1 MLCQNCHQNEATVH
15 LTQIVDGKAEKYHL
29 CEACA
34 EQKGID
40 VHADPMDLSGMME
53 KLKHQLDHLKEEM
66 TEPAAPAGPAGPA
79 TCPSCGMTRTEILK
93 KGRLGCDRCYEAF
106 AAEMLPV
113 VVSLQHADQH
123 LGKVPRRASV
133 RMRTSVEQARLRREL
148 DQAVAAE
155 NYELAAKLRDQI
167 KALPEEGGPP

>member
-34 EQKGID
+34 AQKGID
-40 VHADPMDLSGMME
+40 VHADPVDLGGMME
-53 KLKHQLDHLKEEM
+53 KLKNQLAHLKEDLEA
-66 TEPAAPAGPAGPA
+66 PRAAPGPAV
-79 TCPSCGMTRTEILK
+79 CPSCGMTRTEILK
-93 KGRLGCDRCYEAF
+93 KGRLGCDRCYETF

-113 VVSLQHADQH
+113 VVSLQHGDQH
-123 LGKVPRRASV
+123 LGKVPRRSSA
-133 RMRTSVEQARLRREL
+133 RLKNSVEAARLRRDL
-148 DQAVAAE
+148 DQAVAGE

-167 KALPEEGGPP
+167 KALPADEGRAP

>member
-1 MLCQNCHQNEATVH
+1 MEEAIMDAKAGGLASRPRDFSPQITVDAPILIPEEYVPDLDLRMALYRRLNE
-15 LTQIVDGKAEKYHL
+15 LDEKREL
-29 CEACA
+29 
-34 EQKGID
+34 
-40 VHADPMDLSGMME
+40 
-53 KLKHQLDHLKEEM
+53 
-66 TEPAAPAGPAGPA
+66 
-79 TCPSCGMTRTEILK
+79 
-93 KGRLGCDRCYEAF
+93 EAF

>member
-53 KLKHQLDHLKEEM
+53 KLKNQLEHLKEDLVVER
-66 TEPAAPAGPAGPA
+66 PPAGPA
-79 TCPSCGMTRTEILK
+79 TCPACGMTRTEILK

-167 KALPEEGGPP
+167 KALPTEGGTP